1 MKILFVSSFCLLFSQ
16 VVIADPT
23 RPAPG
28 WQIATEQGNAGA
40 VVEALKLQ
48 LIKDSPQG
56 KTALINGQL
65 LRKGQQI
72 RQYTVQDI
80 SEQQVILD
88 VNGERHV
95 LSLLN
100 TAIKQYE

>member
-1 MKILFVSSFCLLFSQ
+1 MKILFVCSLCLLLSQ
-16 VVIADPT
+16 VVLADPT

-28 WQIATEQGNAGA
+28 WLIDTAQKNTLPVAQT
-40 VVEALKLQ
+40 LKLQ

-65 LRKGQQI
+65 LRKGQTI
-72 RQYTVQDI
+72 KHYTVQAI
-80 SEQQVILD
+80 SAQQVILEA
-88 VNGERHV
+88 NGEQHV

>member
-1 MKILFVSSFCLLFSQ
+1 MKILFGCSLYLLLSQ

-28 WQIATEQGNAGA
+28 WQTDATQNTAAPVSET
-40 VVEALKLQ
+40 LKLQ
-48 LIKDSPQG
+48 LIKDSPHG

-65 LRKGQQI
+65 LRKGQKI
-72 RQYTVQDI
+72 KHYTVQDI
-80 SEQQVILD
+80 SAQQVILD

>member
-1 MKILFVSSFCLLFSQ
+1 MKILFVCSFFMLSSQL
-16 VVIADPT
+16 VMADPT

-28 WQIATEQGNAGA
+28 WQADALQTGA
-40 VVEALKLQ
+40 VPITETLKLQ

-65 LRKGQQI
+65 LRKGQSI
-72 RQYTVQDI
+72 KHYTVEDI
-80 SEQQVILD
+80 TAQQVTLEA
-88 VNGERHV
+88 NGERHV

>member
-1 MKILFVSSFCLLFSQ
+1 MKILFVSNLCLLLSLVF
-16 VVIADPT
+16 IADPT

-28 WQIATEQGNAGA
+28 WQISTEHSNTVPVA
-40 VVEALKLQ
+40 ELLKLQ

-65 LRKGQQI
+65 LRKGQKI
-72 RQYTVQDI
+72 KQYTVQDI
-80 SEQQVILD
+80 SAQQVILD